1 MTGTKQERP
10 TYKTAVRIVL
20 VGFMGAG
27 KTTVGRLLA
36 QKLAW
41 TFIDLDDEIV
51 NCYGR
56 TIAQIFEQS
65 GEPGFRAIERS
76 ALQSLITSLDAPE
89 HDHELSCRG
98 EAGIVLGIGG
108 GAFVQPENAAL
119 LREHGFTSVFLD
131 ASVDELRQRC
141 ADAGATR
148 PLYGDENLFRQ
159 LYEARRGG
167 YMAADLRVD
176 TGGKTP
182 AQVVDELLG
191 FRISLYQ
198 AGEG

>member
-1 MTGTKQERP
+1 VSGTEEERP
-10 TYKTAVRIVL
+10 TCKTAVRIVL

-27 KTTVGRLLA
+27 KTTVGKLLA
-36 QKLAW
+36 QKLDW
-41 TFIDLDDEIV
+41 TFVDLDDEIV
-51 NCYGR
+51 NSHGR

-76 ALQSLITSLDAPE
+76 TLQSLITSLDAPE
-89 HDHELSCRG
+89 HDRG
-98 EAGIVLGIGG
+98 WSWRGKGGIVLGVGG
-108 GAFVQPENAAL
+108 GAFVQPQNAAL

-131 ASVDELRQRC
+131 ASVDELRLRC
-141 ADAGATR
+141 ADAGASR
-148 PLYGDENLFRQ
+148 PLYRDENLFRQ

-182 AQVVDELLG
+182 EQVVDELLG
-191 FRISLYQ
+191 FRLS
-198 AGEG
+198 

>member
-1 MTGTKQERP
+1 VTGTEEERP

-36 QKLAW
+36 QKLDW
-41 TFIDLDDEIV
+41 TFVDLDDEIV
-51 NCYGR
+51 NSQGQ

-76 ALQSLITSLDAPE
+76 TLQSLITSLDAPE
-89 HDHELSCRG
+89 HDRVLSWRG
-98 EAGIVLGIGG
+98 KAGIVLGIGG
-108 GAFVQPENAAL
+108 GAFVQPGNAAL
-119 LREHGFTSVFLD
+119 LREHGFSSAFLD

-141 ADAGATR
+141 ADSGASR
-148 PLYGDENLFRQ
+148 PLHRDENLFRQ

-182 AQVVDELLG
+182 EQVVDELLG
-191 FRISLYQ
+191 FRLS
-198 AGEG
+198 